1 MANKQTGRV
10 LAIGQ
15 TQSIALKDG
24 KTLLKRELLLDCTRF
39 DPYTG
44 VRDTFENTPLFEFSG
59 DKGVAMLDGIQVGQV
74 VSVSFDLQGTR
85 YEKDGQAKY
94 FTRVRPYAIEDV
106 KTKTQQQAAQ
116 QPVQQPAPQPTPQ
129 YVAPQPQYAV
139 PQPTPQAAPQD
150 NSNLPF

>member
-15 TQSIALKDG
+15 TQSVALKDG

-44 VRDTFENTPLFEFSG
+44 ERDTFENTPLFEFSG
-59 DKGVAMLDGIQVGQV
+59 DKGVAMLDNIQVGQV
-74 VSVSFDLQGTR
+74 VSVSFDLQGTK
-85 YEKDGQAKY
+85 YEKDGQTKY
-94 FTRVRPYAIEDV
+94 FTRVRPYAVEDV
-106 KTKTQQQAAQ
+106 KAKTQQQVTQQPIPQPAPQYVAQ
-116 QPVQQPAPQPTPQ
+116 QPQYAAPQPTPQ
-129 YVAPQPQYAV
+129 N
-139 PQPTPQAAPQD
+139 

>member
-15 TQSIALKDG
+15 TQSISLKDG
-24 KTLLKRELLLDCTRF
+24 KTFLKRELLLDCTRF

-44 VRDTFENTPLFEFSG
+44 ERDTFENTPVFEFSG
-59 DKGVAMLDGIQVGQV
+59 DKGVAMLDNIQVGQV

-85 YEKDGQAKY
+85 YEKDGQTKY

-106 KTKTQQQAAQ
+106 KAKTQQQA
-116 QPVQQPAPQPTPQ
+116 VQQSASQPTPQPQFAAPQPT
-129 YVAPQPQYAV
+129 
-139 PQPTPQAAPQD
+139 PQD

>member
-15 TQSIALKDG
+15 TQNIALKDG

-44 VRDTFENTPLFEFSG
+44 ERDTFENTPLFEFSG

-85 YEKDGQAKY
+85 YEKDGQTKY

-106 KTKTQQQAAQ
+106 KAKTQQQG
-116 QPVQQPAPQPTPQ
+116 VQQPAPQPTPQ

-139 PQPTPQAAPQD
+139 PQAAPQN

>member
-44 VRDTFENTPLFEFSG
+44 ERDTFENTPLFEFSG
-59 DKGVAMLDGIQVGQV
+59 DKGVAMLDSIQVGQV
-74 VSVSFDLQGTR
+74 VSVTFDLQGTK
-85 YEKDGQAKY
+85 YEKDGQTKY

-106 KTKTQQQAAQ
+106 KAKTQQQA
-116 QPVQQPAPQPTPQ
+116 VQQPAPQPAPQ
-129 YVAPQPQYAV
+129 YVA

>member
-15 TQSIALKDG
+15 TQRISLKDG

-44 VRDTFENTPLFEFSG
+44 ERDTFENTPLFEFSG

-74 VSVSFDLQGTR
+74 VSVTFDLQGTR
-85 YEKDGQAKY
+85 YEKDGQTKY

-106 KTKTQQQAAQ
+106 KAKTQQQG
-116 QPVQQPAPQPTPQ
+116 VQHPIPQPTPQ
-129 YVAPQPQYAV
+129 YVAPQPQYAA
-139 PQPTPQAAPQD
+139 PQPTPQAMPQG

>member
-116 QPVQQPAPQPTPQ
+116 QPAPQPKPQ